1 MFGMWVP
8 ALCRAALST
17 CLGLAAPTVS
27 LTFDDGPSVYTRQ
40 VVQTLT
46 AHDATATF
54 FVTGTEVAK
63 HPEMVGELLA
73 AGMSVQPHGWSH
85 QDLTSLGSEGLRF
98 ELGEAVDQLVGLGAN
113 PSCVRPPYG
122 ATNLAVTDAAA
133 SQGLDVR
140 LWTVDPQDWD
150 SPGVDVIVER
160 ALDGLDDGDVI
171 LLHDGGGDRSQTVQA
186 LPVILA
192 ELDARGYHTVPAC

>member
-8 ALCRAALST
+8 ALCRAVLST
-17 CLGLAAPTVS
+17 CLGLGAPTVA
-27 LTFDDGPSVYTRQ
+27 LTFDDGPSDYTEQ
-40 VVQTLT
+40 VVQTLL

-54 FVTGTEVAK
+54 FVTGTEVSK
-63 HPEMVGELLA
+63 HPGMVGELLA

-85 QDLTSLGSEGLRF
+85 KDLTSLGPDVLEA
-98 ELGEAVDQLVGLGAN
+98 ELGQATDQLVDLGAD
-113 PSCVRPPYG
+113 PTCVRPPYG
-122 ATNLAVTDAAA
+122 ATNRAVADAAELY
-133 SQGLDVR
+133 GLDVQ

-150 SPGVDVIVER
+150 SPGVGVIADR

-186 LPVILA
+186 LELILA
-192 ELDARGYHTVPAC
+192 ELDTRGYRTVPAC